1 MKKILILLFISF
13 TFLTPTIVLAG
24 DPKPTNPGEGTQEPK
39 DDPVDPGGKPD
50 KPDNP

>member
-24 DPKPTNPGEGTQEPK
+24 DPRPTNPGEGAQAPEGE
-39 DDPVDPGGKPD
+39 PVDKPGPLPKPQ
-50 KPDNP
+50 